1 MYLHKYWCDLDSYY
15 LQIQGDHIVTKR
27 ARKTK
32 SFGNEQTTAPRIS
45 ARNQPQVVDFVKYKK
60 RSNTVIML
68 PKNLA
73 QEDYIDLLDNDKI
86 DVVFAIGP
94 AGTGKTMLAVL
105 AAIKAL
111 KNGECEKIV
120 ITRPAVSVDEQH
132 GFLPGT
138 LLEKMAPWTRPI
150 FDVIEEY
157 YSPADITVM
166 VEEGIIEVA
175 PLAYMRG
182 RTFKNSYILF
192 DESQNSTPNQMKMLL
207 TRLGENSRII
217 VTGDITQHD
226 RTFEENGLKD
236 FLEKLQQRNSSRIGF
251 VQFAQQDVERH
262 PTVAEVLKIY
272 GDE

>member
-1 MYLHKYWCDLDSYY
+1 MLLNTCATWTRH

-45 ARNQPQVVDFVKYKK
+45 ARNQPQVVDFTKYKK
-60 RSNTVIML
+60 RNNTVIML

-73 QEDYIDLLDNDKI
+73 QEDYIELLDNDKI

-111 KNGECEKIV
+111 KNGDCEKIV

-157 YSPADITVM
+157 YSPADITGM

-236 FLEKLQQRNSSRIGF
+236 FLDKLQQRNSSRIGF
-251 VQFAQQDVERH
+251 VQFAQKDVERH

>member
-1 MYLHKYWCDLDSYY
+1 M
-15 LQIQGDHIVTKR
+15 TKR
-27 ARKTK
+27 ARKTR
-32 SFGNEQTTAPRIS
+32 SFNNEQHQP
-45 ARNQPQVVDFVKYKK
+45 QPQVVDFVKYKK
-60 RSNTVIML
+60 RNNNVVLL
-68 PKNLA
+68 PKNLK
-73 QEDYIDLLDNDKI
+73 QEDYIEMLDDSRI
-86 DVVFAIGP
+86 DVVFAVGP

-105 AAIKAL
+105 AALRAL
-111 KNGECEKIV
+111 KSGECEKIV

-157 YSPADITVM
+157 YSPKDITAMIEDGV
-166 VEEGIIEVA
+166 IEVA

-207 TRLGENSRII
+207 TRLGENSRIV
-217 VTGDITQHD
+217 VTGDLAQHD

-236 FLEKLQQRNSSRIGF
+236 FMIKLSKNNSGKIGF
-251 VQFAQQDVERH
+251 VKFDQCDVERH
-262 PTVAEVLKIY
+262 PTVSEILKIY

>member
-1 MYLHKYWCDLDSYY
+1 M
-15 LQIQGDHIVTKR
+15 TKR
-27 ARKTK
+27 ARKTR
-32 SFGNEQTTAPRIS
+32 SFNNEQHQP
-45 ARNQPQVVDFVKYKK
+45 QPQVVDFVKYKK
-60 RSNTVIML
+60 RNNNVVLL
-68 PKNLA
+68 PKNLK
-73 QEDYIDLLDNDKI
+73 QEDYIELLDNSKI
-86 DVVFAIGP
+86 DVVFAVGP

-105 AAIKAL
+105 AALRAFKS
-111 KNGECEKIV
+111 GECEKIV

-157 YSPADITVM
+157 YSPKDITTMIEDGV
-166 VEEGIIEVA
+166 IEVA

-207 TRLGENSRII
+207 TRLGENSRIV
-217 VTGDITQHD
+217 VTGDLAQHD

-236 FLEKLQQRNSSRIGF
+236 FMIKLSQLNSNKIGF
-251 VQFAQQDVERH
+251 VMFDQCDVERH
-262 PTVAEVLKIY
+262 PTVAEILKIY